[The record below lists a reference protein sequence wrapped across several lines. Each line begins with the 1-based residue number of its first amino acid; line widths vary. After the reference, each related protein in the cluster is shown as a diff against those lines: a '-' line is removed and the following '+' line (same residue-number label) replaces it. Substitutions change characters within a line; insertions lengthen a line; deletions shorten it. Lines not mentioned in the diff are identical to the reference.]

1 METIAEIK
9 QTSAMEYFRYI
20 PEVQG
25 TPRGNCEACGLHIRS
40 EGGIRVQGVG
50 GVFCN
55 VECLETTLFGTA
67 RCRWCGSKMEKA
79 YTSLDSRLCS
89 EDCSANYYA
98 HVVGDCSAVLG
109 SGARFIKW
117 LQRNRQSIYRDL
129 LGQSPESSS
138 VILPMKRRGRPEK
151 PLSQKR
157 AANAARNRRYREA
170 QKVACRP
177 ASVTV

>member
-1 METIAEIK
+1 MEAITEIK
-9 QTSAMEYFRYI
+9 QKSATEYFRFI
-20 PEVQG
+20 PEAQG
-25 TPRGNCEACGLHIRS
+25 MPRGNCEACSLYIRS

-55 VECLETTLFGTA
+55 LECLEATLFGTE
-67 RCRWCGSKMEKA
+67 RCRWCGSKLENT
-79 YTSLDSRLCS
+79 YTSIDSRLCS

-98 HVVGDCSAVLG
+98 HVVGDRTAALG
-109 SGARFIKW
+109 SGVRFIKW
-117 LQRNRQSIYRDL
+117 LQRNRHTIYRDL
-129 LGQSPESSS
+129 LGQSAESSS

-157 AANAARNRRYREA
+157 AANAARNRKYREA
-170 QKVACRP
+170 QKMACRP